1 MSTKWI
7 TALRFCSVIVL
18 MSLSL
23 SLLVGCEDNGDE
35 YTELTILLDANCSGQ
50 ITSLNV
56 WVDGVYWGAI
66 QPGQSLSDSVSE
78 GLHTLSTE
86 GGTFAPT
93 SIFVQGAGQ
102 VYNFTCE

>member
-23 SLLVGCEDNGDE
+23 LVGCENNDDDD
-35 YTELTILLDANCSGQ
+35 TELIILLDANCSGQ

-56 WVDGVYWGAI
+56 WVDGVYWGAL
-66 QPGQSLSDSVSE
+66 QPGQSVSGSVSE
-78 GLHTLSTE
+78 GLHTLTTD
-86 GGTFAPT
+86 GGPFTPT
-93 SIFVQGAGQ
+93 SILVQGGTQ
-102 VYNFTCE
+102 VYDLTCK